1 MSRITDMLSSLGG
14 NIVWIIIGCVELVA
28 AIIMIS
34 TLPKRLHLKKRR
46 KASDKSGAVQAILDE
61 LDKRPNEVCY
71 VTRSS
76 DLMPMLAYGDL
87 IGLMGVTVDQIRT
100 DASCLFK
107 KRFSAGGTIC

>member
-46 KASDKSGAVQAILDE
+46 KTSA
-61 LDKRPNEVCY
+61 
-71 VTRSS
+71 
-76 DLMPMLAYGDL
+76 
-87 IGLMGVTVDQIRT
+87 RT
-100 DASCLFK
+100 KFAM
-107 KRFSAGGTIC
+107 